1 MTVWHRPV
9 DPLAA
14 RATTVPPRHVGGG
27 SGLVDEDQPLRVQL
41 VLPGPPIGA
50 LGGDIGPVL
59 LLRPERLFFSVSPSR
74 RSVRCIR
81 PRLAAMAWVAKS
93 HPRSSLSVT
102 SGRRATIERRKRS
115 IRLRSSG
122 RQQTAEA
129 AAMAS

>member
-1 MTVWHRPV
+1 
-9 DPLAA
+9 
-14 RATTVPPRHVGGG
+14 
-27 SGLVDEDQPLRVQL
+27 
-41 VLPGPPIGA
+41 
-50 LGGDIGPVL
+50 
-59 LLRPERLFFSVSPSR
+59 
-74 RSVRCIR
+74 
-81 PRLAAMAWVAKS
+81 MAWVAKS